1 MLSAFPQLFN
11 YSLFAIAGLR
21 IVFGLWFITYGYST
35 LFKKGSQEE
44 KDSPP
49 FEKGISSLTLV
60 VGLFTFIGLFT
71 QIAILVGLFIL
82 LLKWY
87 TDVKTKKVRKEIFIF
102 GFYIIIIGLALLFLG
117 PGALAVDLPL

>member
-1 MLSAFPQLFN
+1 M
-11 YSLFAIAGLR
+11 
-21 IVFGLWFITYGYST
+21 WFITYGYST
-35 LFKKGSQEE
+35 LFKKGSQDA
-44 KDSPP
+44 KNLPP
-49 FEKGISSLTLV
+49 FEKGIASLTLV

-87 TDVKTKKVRKEIFIF
+87 TDVKTKKIKKEIFIF

-117 PGALAVDLPL
+117 PGILAIDLPL